1 MKIEIDLKDILFDEN
16 YGPETMQESIKRQ
29 VVDKMILQLSGGIS
43 KKIDTEIAK
52 AIDEQIRKSL
62 DDIRP
67 NLIEQILD
75 TEYISVDRYGDRTK
89 EPTTFRKQLIK
100 TVNENMVYKRES
112 YHGSQNAFTN
122 AIDSI
127 LADKA
132 KEFRKQFDEIITNEY
147 VKETKAYA
155 VKILKEK
162 LGI

>member
-29 VVDKMILQLSGGIS
+29 VVDKMISQISGGIS
-43 KKIDTEIAK
+43 KKIDMEISK

-75 TEYISVDRYGDRTK
+75 SEYVSVDRYGDRAK

-100 TVNENMVYKRES
+100 AVNENMVYKRES
-112 YHGSQNAFTN
+112 YHNNQNAFTN
-122 AIDSI
+122 AVDSV

-132 KEFRKQFDEIITNEY
+132 KEFRKHFDEIITDEY
-147 VKETKAYA
+147 IKETKAYA
-155 VKILKEK
+155 VKILKVK
-162 LGI
+162 LGV